1 MGGKRTISSLQLL
14 GKLMISVK
22 MPFSCGRFSRPPY
35 QGMGN
40 TEETEGAL
48 VERLAPTVEPDPPK
62 V

>member
-1 MGGKRTISSLQLL
+1 
-14 GKLMISVK
+14 MISVK